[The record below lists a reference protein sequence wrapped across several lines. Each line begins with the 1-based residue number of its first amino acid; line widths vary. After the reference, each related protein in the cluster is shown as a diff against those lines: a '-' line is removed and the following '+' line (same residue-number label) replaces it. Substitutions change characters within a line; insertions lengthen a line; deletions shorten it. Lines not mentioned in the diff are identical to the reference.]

1 MRLDQIHAHLICD
14 KDFPRASPTLLSCH
28 HGPHGPETSHV
39 PDGTTCLPLSVPLPS
54 TRSPVRQH
62 RQRPTR
68 NASYTSVRKPIGEK
82 HLVVIVVCGE
92 YEGPALSLCVWAF
105 WRLQLPFLRHAL
117 VWLFLREAPE
127 TIGFYIAVL
136 RLRTEA
142 FPVPYILGRHLQ
154 QTNFLCESE
163 RKLHHWLPELL
174 PEGEDPPSGAI
185 LYVPRYQSSPLNPSI
200 LPYLPGQRDSTL
212 LRSRAL

>member
-1 MRLDQIHAHLICD
+1 M
-14 KDFPRASPTLLSCH
+14 
-28 HGPHGPETSHV
+28 
-39 PDGTTCLPLSVPLPS
+39 
-54 TRSPVRQH
+54 RQH

-68 NASYTSVRKPIGEK
+68 NASYTIVRKPIGEK

-105 WRLQLPFLRHAL
+105 WGLQLPFLRHAL
-117 VWLFLREAPE
+117 VWFFLREAPE

-142 FPVPYILGRHLQ
+142 FPVPYILGKHLQ
-154 QTNFLCESE
+154 QTN
-163 RKLHHWLPELL
+163 LL
-174 PEGEDPPSGAI
+174 KARRNYIIGCLSCCQTARIHQGRYTI
-185 LYVPRYQSSPLNPSI
+185 RTGYQSSPLNPSI
-200 LPYLPGQRDSTL
+200 LPHLPGKQRDSTL